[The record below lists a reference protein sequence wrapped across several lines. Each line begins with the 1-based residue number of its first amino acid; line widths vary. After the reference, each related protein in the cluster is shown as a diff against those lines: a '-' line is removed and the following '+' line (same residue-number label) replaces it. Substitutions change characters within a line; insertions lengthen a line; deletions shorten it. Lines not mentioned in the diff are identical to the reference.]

1 MAGAVID
8 SMVLEL
14 GLDASKFSEGQQE
27 AITKLRD
34 FETQARRSG
43 GVIEDQGKRV
53 LDTFQAF
60 RREALVGL
68 GVFFGGKETFDA
80 INHIMTMDAATGR
93 LARTMDVSTQD
104 LSAWKGAVT
113 ATGGS
118 AESANAAI
126 SGLSDALG
134 QFDLTK
140 RPQEWMMWARRAGVN
155 VFDQSG
161 HVKDSI
167 ELLKELGDAVQGMKG
182 REATAL
188 LEKIP
193 GMNRDMINFLITNR
207 QWREETLASFRA
219 MAPTQAEQDAAQAYT
234 AELAELDASATN
246 LSRTLVYTLGPALT
260 KIMDMMTHFL
270 RSFTLTP
277 PEAANL
283 DEKFKNDLGAKLGS
297 SGSFWRW
304 AAKTFPNNNAFPLR
318 MAAEADAEASEGSG
332 AGATRGD
339 RNNNPGNIVYGPW
352 AAAHGAS
359 GSDGHFAIFPTL
371 EVGQSAMD
379 ALLASGSYSGLTL
392 SQLQQKW
399 VGNADPN
406 YLGGLESAT
415 GLAGGDVPNLSDP
428 SVRSAIERGISRG
441 EGTHIVSAA
450 ALASGVSRSMPA
462 AAAPGSTGN
471 PVTVTVGNVYVN
483 APQAKDSPSAAAEV
497 GPALQRSI
505 KASAANYS
513 QQ

>member
-27 AITKLRD
+27 AITKLHD
-34 FETQARRSG
+34 FETQSRRSG
-43 GVIEDQGKRV
+43 GVIEDQGRRV
-53 LDTFQAF
+53 LDVFQAF
-60 RREALVGL
+60 RREAIVGL
-68 GVFFGGKETFDA
+68 GVFFGGKETLDA

-93 LARTMDVSTQD
+93 LARTMDVSIKD
-104 LSAWKGAVT
+104 LSAWQGGIQAV
-113 ATGGS
+113 GGS

-134 QFDLTK
+134 QFALTK
-140 RPQEWMMWARRAGVN
+140 QPQEWMLWARRAGVN

-167 ELLKELGDAVQGMKG
+167 ELLKELGDAVQGMNA
-182 REATAL
+182 REQTAL

-207 QWREETLASFRA
+207 QRRDELLADFA
-219 MAPTQAEQDAAQAYT
+219 ATAPTPAEEAAAEAYAAKLT
-234 AELAELDASATN
+234 ELDRSATN
-246 LSRTLVYTLGPALT
+246 LSRSLVYALGPALT
-260 KIMDMMTHFL
+260 TIMDAMTNFL
-270 RSFTLTP
+270 GIAATP
-277 PEAANL
+277 LPKGGFWYDLVYALDPGIADRIFGVPKDSDMATGAGSTAA
-283 DEKFKNDLGAKLGS
+283 APAP
-297 SGSFWRW
+297 
-304 AAKTFPNNNAFPLR
+304 AAG
-318 MAAEADAEASEGSG
+318 GSG

-462 AAAPGSTGN
+462 AAAHGSTGN
-471 PVTVTVGNVYVN
+471 PVTVTVGNVYIN